1 MMAPTPTSDPSNS
14 DSWFHGTTRPAKEAP
29 MPETT
34 APIHISVI
42 LDRSGSMS
50 SIASDIVGGFNEFL
64 ADQRRRPG
72 EARIT
77 LVQFDGEAPFEVL
90 IDAADL
96 RRVADLAPDAYRP
109 RGMTPL
115 YDAVGHMIER
125 IDSGIGKRKRQHLEP
140 EDHVVAVVTDGLENA
155 SRRHSRRTVF
165 DLIEDRRK
173 DGWVFVFLGAN
184 QDSYATGE
192 GLAVAPGNRA
202 DWAPTPEG
210 SRKMWKDL
218 AYSSGAHRAK
228 PRSRR
233 AAESDEFYQEDPDAE

>member
-1 MMAPTPTSDPSNS
+1 MATTPAPDPT
-14 DSWFHGTTRPAKEAP
+14 DSAWFHATTRPKEAP
-29 MPETT
+29 MTETA
-34 APIHISVI
+34 APVHISVV

-77 LVQFDGEAPFEVL
+77 LVQFDGEDPFEVL
-90 IDAADL
+90 IDDADL
-96 RRVADLAPDAYRP
+96 RRVADLAPGAYQP

-115 YDAVGHMIER
+115 YDAVGRMIEH

-140 EDHVVAVVTDGLENA
+140 EDHVVAIVTDGLENA
-155 SRRHSRRTVF
+155 SRKHSRHTVF
-165 DLIEDRRK
+165 DLIDDRRK

-192 GLAVAPGNRA
+192 ALAVAPGNRA

-233 AAESDEFYQEDPDAE
+233 VAESGEFYQEDPDAK